1 MTSTAANGTWILRF
15 RDGAGGDVGTVS
27 AASIAITQSL
37 SNNGDFNSDGNTDLL
52 FRHQNSGNNVAW
64 FMDGITRLA
73 GTFLNPSSLADNNW
87 RMVGTHDFSTPQ
99 DGKTDILFRHGLSG
113 KMVVWYMDGITRTLG
128 VFTNPDT
135 LADTNWGVVGTGDFS
150 TPGDGK
156 PDILFRHG
164 ITGNNVV
171 WYMDG
176 ITRTAGVFTSPAS
189 LADTNW
195 FMVGIG
201 DFWSVGSPGGQD
213 GKNDILWRHNFS
225 GKNVLW
231 YMDGVTRTAGVFT
244 SPDQLPDTNWRMVA
258 VGDYSTPND
267 ARPDI
272 VFRHQISGN
281 NVVWYMIGAT
291 RTGGVF
297 TNPAQLADT
306 YWKIVGPR

>member
-1 MTSTAANGTWILRF
+1 VNAAIASSQGTGTIVDSPISGDFSGDGRPDIVWRHAVSGKISVWLMNGVTRTAGVFTTPDTLADTSWAI
-15 RDGAGGDVGTVS
+15 VGT
-27 AASIAITQSL
+27 A
-37 SNNGDFNSDGNTDLL
+37 DFG
-52 FRHQNSGNNVAW
+52 A
-64 FMDGITRLA
+64 
-73 GTFLNPSSLADNNW
+73 
-87 RMVGTHDFSTPQ
+87 
-99 DGKTDILFRHGLSG
+99 DGKTDILWRHQVSG
-113 KMVVWYMDGITRTLG
+113 KNVVWMMNGVVRTGG

-150 TPGDGK
+150 TPPDNK

-201 DFWSVGSPGGQD
+201 DFWSVGSPGAQD